1 MKITHS
7 MVLNEVTQ
15 GGDARRRVDE
25 LIDDS
30 AQTPDQKEHLHER
43 ADEIFQ
49 TLFDTKVIETEE
61 RDDGGLDY
69 FLDVDMPDDFALDQ
83 PLSPFLLAALELL
96 DPESDMYALDVISMV
111 EATLEDPK
119 QVLRAQER
127 QARDAA
133 MIRMKEDGLE
143 YDERM
148 DRLQEITYPKPLE
161 DMLDAAFDQYRHDVP
176 WANDYWLSPNPWYAT
191 WSRPPPTSPDTSRGT
206 TSPARRARC
215 CATCPTPTGRS
226 PAPYRTT
233 SSTISCAT

>member
-83 PLSPFLLAALELL
+83 PLHARSCSPRWNC
-96 DPESDMYALDVISMV
+96 S
-111 EATLEDPK
+111 TLNPTCT
-119 QVLRAQER
+119 
-127 QARDAA
+127 
-133 MIRMKEDGLE
+133 
-143 YDERM
+143 
-148 DRLQEITYPKPLE
+148 RLT
-161 DMLDAAFDQYRHDVP
+161 
-176 WANDYWLSPNPWYAT
+176 
-191 WSRPPPTSPDTSRGT
+191 
-206 TSPARRARC
+206 
-215 CATCPTPTGRS
+215 
-226 PAPYRTT
+226 
-233 SSTISCAT
+233 